1 MKTYSFNGWLFLDKP
16 EGLSS
21 NKVLQTI
28 RKLYGYP
35 KGGFVG
41 TLDPLASGFLPVAIG
56 KATKAIKYLEKD
68 IVFNPKS
75 SESYILLGKSYEG
88 IEDQDNAL
96 KYYEI
101 AFTLIP
107 HNLELNYLIGK
118 VSYELGLI
126 EQYAEQISN
135 LEILCETS
143 CKEIVKLK
151 DLAE

>member
-1 MKTYSFNGWLFLDKP
+1 MKILLVTVIFLYPTIIFASNSFYESALNGFNEENFEK
-16 EGLSS
+16 
-21 NKVLQTI
+21 TI
-28 RKLYGYP
+28 R
-35 KGGFVG
+35 
-41 TLDPLASGFLPVAIG
+41 
-56 KATKAIKYLEKD
+56 YLEKE

-75 SESYILLGKSYEG
+75 SESYVLLGKSYEG
-88 IEDQDNAL
+88 LDDQNNAL

-143 CKEIVKLK
+143 CEEIVKLK

>member
-1 MKTYSFNGWLFLDKP
+1 MYMMSISQESHQIIRQTYKRLMKILLVTVIFLLPTIISASNSFYASALNGFNEKNF
-16 EGLSS
+16 E
-21 NKVLQTI
+21 
-28 RKLYGYP
+28 
-35 KGGFVG
+35 
-41 TLDPLASGFLPVAIG
+41 
-56 KATKAIKYLEKD
+56 KAIRYLEKD

-75 SESYILLGKSYEG
+75 PESYILLGKSYEG
-88 IEDQDNAL
+88 LEDKDNAL

-107 HNLELNYLIGK
+107 HNLELNFLIGK

-143 CKEIVKLK
+143 CEEIVKLK

>member
-1 MKTYSFNGWLFLDKP
+1 MYMMLISQESHQIIRQTYKRLMKILLVTVIFLYPTIIFASNSFYESALNGFNEENFEK
-16 EGLSS
+16 
-21 NKVLQTI
+21 TI
-28 RKLYGYP
+28 R
-35 KGGFVG
+35 
-41 TLDPLASGFLPVAIG
+41 
-56 KATKAIKYLEKD
+56 YLEKE

-75 SESYILLGKSYEG
+75 SESYVLLGKSYEG
-88 IEDQDNAL
+88 LDDQNNAL

-143 CKEIVKLK
+143 CEEIVKLK

>member
-1 MKTYSFNGWLFLDKP
+1 MSISQESHQIIRQTYKRLMKILLVTVIFLYPTIIFASNSFYASALNGFN
-16 EGLSS
+16 EE
-21 NKVLQTI
+21 N
-28 RKLYGYP
+28 
-35 KGGFVG
+35 FE
-41 TLDPLASGFLPVAIG
+41 
-56 KATKAIKYLEKD
+56 KAIKYLEKD

-75 SESYILLGKSYEG
+75 SESYVLLGTSYEG
-88 IEDQDNAL
+88 LDDHNNAL

-143 CKEIVKLK
+143 CEEIVKLN

>member
-1 MKTYSFNGWLFLDKP
+1 MYMMLISQESHQIIRQTYKRLMKILLVTVIFLYPTIIFASNSFYESALNVFNEENFEK
-16 EGLSS
+16 
-21 NKVLQTI
+21 TI
-28 RKLYGYP
+28 R
-35 KGGFVG
+35 
-41 TLDPLASGFLPVAIG
+41 
-56 KATKAIKYLEKD
+56 YLEKE

-75 SESYILLGKSYEG
+75 SESYVLLGKSYEG
-88 IEDQDNAL
+88 LDDQNNAL

-101 AFTLIP
+101 AFSLIP

-143 CKEIVKLK
+143 CEEIVKLK

>member
-1 MKTYSFNGWLFLDKP
+1 MMSILQESHQIIRQTYKRLMKILLVTVIFLYPTIIFASNSFYESALNVFNEENFEK
-16 EGLSS
+16 
-21 NKVLQTI
+21 TI
-28 RKLYGYP
+28 R
-35 KGGFVG
+35 
-41 TLDPLASGFLPVAIG
+41 
-56 KATKAIKYLEKD
+56 YLEKE

-75 SESYILLGKSYEG
+75 SESYVLLGKSYEG
-88 IEDQDNAL
+88 LDDQNNAL

-143 CKEIVKLK
+143 CEEIVKLK

>member
-1 MKTYSFNGWLFLDKP
+1 MYMMSISQESHQIIRQTYKRLMKILLVTVIFLYPTIIFASNSFYESALNGFN
-16 EGLSS
+16 EE
-21 NKVLQTI
+21 N
-28 RKLYGYP
+28 
-35 KGGFVG
+35 FE
-41 TLDPLASGFLPVAIG
+41 
-56 KATKAIKYLEKD
+56 KAIRYLEKD

-88 IEDQDNAL
+88 LEDQDNAL

-107 HNLELNYLIGK
+107 HNLELNFLIGK
-118 VSYELGLI
+118 ASYELGLI

-143 CKEIVKLK
+143 CEEIVKLK

>member
-1 MKTYSFNGWLFLDKP
+1 MMSISQESHQIIRQTYKRLMKILLVTVIFLYPTIIFASNSFYESALNVFNEENFEK
-16 EGLSS
+16 
-21 NKVLQTI
+21 TI
-28 RKLYGYP
+28 R
-35 KGGFVG
+35 
-41 TLDPLASGFLPVAIG
+41 
-56 KATKAIKYLEKD
+56 YLEKE

-88 IEDQDNAL
+88 LEDQNNAL

-143 CKEIVKLK
+143 CEEIVKLK

>member
-1 MKTYSFNGWLFLDKP
+1 MYMMSILQESHQIIRQTYKRLMKILLVIVIFLVPTIIFASNSF
-16 EGLSS
+16 
-21 NKVLQTI
+21 
-28 RKLYGYP
+28 Y
-35 KGGFVG
+35 
-41 TLDPLASGFLPVAIG
+41 ASALNVFNEENFE
-56 KATKAIKYLEKD
+56 KAIKYLEKD

-88 IEDQDNAL
+88 LEDQDNAL

-107 HNLELNYLIGK
+107 HNLELNFLIGK

-143 CKEIVKLK
+143 CEEIVKLK

>member
-1 MKTYSFNGWLFLDKP
+1 MYMMLISQESHQIIRQTYKRLMKILLVTVIFLYPTIIFASNSFYESALNVFNEENFEK
-16 EGLSS
+16 
-21 NKVLQTI
+21 TI
-28 RKLYGYP
+28 R
-35 KGGFVG
+35 
-41 TLDPLASGFLPVAIG
+41 
-56 KATKAIKYLEKD
+56 YLEKE

-75 SESYILLGKSYEG
+75 SESYVLLGKSYEG
-88 IEDQDNAL
+88 LEDQDNAL

-143 CKEIVKLK
+143 CEEIVKLK

>member
-1 MKTYSFNGWLFLDKP
+1 MMSISQESHQIIRQTYKRLMKILLVTVIFLFPTIISASNSFYALALNGFN
-16 EGLSS
+16 EE
-21 NKVLQTI
+21 N
-28 RKLYGYP
+28 
-35 KGGFVG
+35 FE
-41 TLDPLASGFLPVAIG
+41 
-56 KATKAIKYLEKD
+56 KAIKYLEKD

-143 CKEIVKLK
+143 CEEIVKLK

>member
-1 MKTYSFNGWLFLDKP
+1 MYMMSISQ
-16 EGLSS
+16 ESH
-21 NKVLQTI
+21 QTI
-28 RKLYGYP
+28 RQTYRRLMKILLVTVIFLFPTNISASNSFYASALN
-35 KGGFVG
+35 GFNEEN
-41 TLDPLASGFLPVAIG
+41 FE
-56 KATKAIKYLEKD
+56 KAIRYLEKD

-88 IEDQDNAL
+88 LEDQNNAL

-143 CKEIVKLK
+143 CEEIVKLK

>member
-1 MKTYSFNGWLFLDKP
+1 MSISQESHQIIRQTYKRLM
-16 EGLSS
+16 
-21 NKVLQTI
+21 KVLLVITI
-28 RKLYGYP
+28 CSLP
-35 KGGFVG
+35 TSIF
-41 TLDPLASGFLPVAIG
+41 ASNSFYASALNVFN
-56 KATKAIKYLEKD
+56 KENFEKAIRYLEKD

-88 IEDQDNAL
+88 LEDQDNAL

-107 HNLELNYLIGK
+107 HNLELNYLMGK
-118 VSYELGLI
+118 VYYELGLI

-143 CKEIVKLK
+143 CEEIVKLK

>member
-1 MKTYSFNGWLFLDKP
+1 MYMMSILQ
-16 EGLSS
+16 ESHQII
-21 NKVLQTI
+21 LQTYRRLMKI
-28 RKLYGYP
+28 LLVTVIFLFPTTISASNSFYASALN
-35 KGGFVG
+35 GFNEEN
-41 TLDPLASGFLPVAIG
+41 FE
-56 KATKAIKYLEKD
+56 KAIKYLEKD

-88 IEDQDNAL
+88 LEDQDNAL

-143 CKEIVKLK
+143 CEEIVKLK

>member
-1 MKTYSFNGWLFLDKP
+1 MYMMSISQ
-16 EGLSS
+16 ESH
-21 NKVLQTI
+21 QTI
-28 RKLYGYP
+28 RQTYRRLMKILLATVIFLFPTIISASNSFYVSALN
-35 KGGFVG
+35 GFNEEN
-41 TLDPLASGFLPVAIG
+41 FQNAIR
-56 KATKAIKYLEKD
+56 YLEKS
-68 IVFNPKS
+68 IVLNPKS

-88 IEDQDNAL
+88 LEDQDNAL

-143 CKEIVKLK
+143 CEEIVKLK

>member
-1 MKTYSFNGWLFLDKP
+1 MYMMSISR
-16 EGLSS
+16 ESH
-21 NKVLQTI
+21 QTI
-28 RKLYGYP
+28 RQTYRRLMKILLVTVIFLFPTIISASNSFYALALN
-35 KGGFVG
+35 GFNEEN
-41 TLDPLASGFLPVAIG
+41 FE
-56 KATKAIKYLEKD
+56 KAIKYLEKD

-88 IEDQDNAL
+88 LKDQDNAL

-143 CKEIVKLK
+143 CEEIVKLK

>member
-1 MKTYSFNGWLFLDKP
+1 MMLISQESHQIIRQTYKRLMKILLVTVIFLYPTIIFASNSFYESALNVFNEENFEK
-16 EGLSS
+16 
-21 NKVLQTI
+21 TI
-28 RKLYGYP
+28 R
-35 KGGFVG
+35 
-41 TLDPLASGFLPVAIG
+41 
-56 KATKAIKYLEKD
+56 YLEKE

-75 SESYILLGKSYEG
+75 SESYVLLGKSYEG
-88 IEDQDNAL
+88 LDDQNNAL

-107 HNLELNYLIGK
+107 HNLELNFLIGK

-143 CKEIVKLK
+143 CEEIVKLK

>member
-1 MKTYSFNGWLFLDKP
+1 MYMMSISQESHQIIRQTYKRLMKILLVTVIFLYPTIIFASNSFYESALNVFNEENFEK
-16 EGLSS
+16 
-21 NKVLQTI
+21 TI
-28 RKLYGYP
+28 R
-35 KGGFVG
+35 
-41 TLDPLASGFLPVAIG
+41 
-56 KATKAIKYLEKD
+56 YLEKE

-75 SESYILLGKSYEG
+75 SESYVLLGKSYEG
-88 IEDQDNAL
+88 LDDQNNAL

-135 LEILCETS
+135 LEILCETFQ
-143 CKEIVKLK
+143 
-151 DLAE
+151 D

>member
-1 MKTYSFNGWLFLDKP
+1 MMSISQESHQIIRQIYKHIMKILLVIVICILPSTIFASNSFYAPALNGFN
-16 EGLSS
+16 EE
-21 NKVLQTI
+21 N
-28 RKLYGYP
+28 
-35 KGGFVG
+35 FE
-41 TLDPLASGFLPVAIG
+41 
-56 KATKAIKYLEKD
+56 KAIRYLEKD

-88 IEDQDNAL
+88 LEDQDNAL

-107 HNLELNYLIGK
+107 HNLELNFLIGK

-143 CKEIVKLK
+143 CEEIVKLK

>member
-1 MKTYSFNGWLFLDKP
+1 MYMMLISQESHQIIRQTYKRLMKILLVTVIFLFPTIISASNSFYAPALNGFN
-16 EGLSS
+16 EE
-21 NKVLQTI
+21 N
-28 RKLYGYP
+28 
-35 KGGFVG
+35 FE
-41 TLDPLASGFLPVAIG
+41 
-56 KATKAIKYLEKD
+56 KAIKYLEKD

-75 SESYILLGKSYEG
+75 PESYILLGKSYEG
-88 IEDQDNAL
+88 LEDQDNAL

-143 CKEIVKLK
+143 CEEIVKLK

>member
-1 MKTYSFNGWLFLDKP
+1 MYMMLISQESHQIIRQTYKRLMKILLVTVIFLYPAIIFASNSFYESALNVFNEENFEK
-16 EGLSS
+16 
-21 NKVLQTI
+21 TI
-28 RKLYGYP
+28 R
-35 KGGFVG
+35 
-41 TLDPLASGFLPVAIG
+41 
-56 KATKAIKYLEKD
+56 YLEKE

-75 SESYILLGKSYEG
+75 SESYVLLGKSYEG
-88 IEDQDNAL
+88 LDDQNNAL

-143 CKEIVKLK
+143 CEEIVKLK

>member
-1 MKTYSFNGWLFLDKP
+1 MKILLVTVIFLYPTIIFASNSFYESALNVFNEENFEK
-16 EGLSS
+16 
-21 NKVLQTI
+21 TI
-28 RKLYGYP
+28 R
-35 KGGFVG
+35 
-41 TLDPLASGFLPVAIG
+41 
-56 KATKAIKYLEKD
+56 YLEKE

-75 SESYILLGKSYEG
+75 SESYVLLGKSYEG
-88 IEDQDNAL
+88 LEDQDNAL

-143 CKEIVKLK
+143 CEEIVKLK

>member
-1 MKTYSFNGWLFLDKP
+1 MYMMSISQ
-16 EGLSS
+16 ESH
-21 NKVLQTI
+21 QTI
-28 RKLYGYP
+28 RQTYRRLMKILLITVICILPTCIFASNSFYASALN
-35 KGGFVG
+35 GFNEENYE
-41 TLDPLASGFLPVAIG
+41 
-56 KATKAIKYLEKD
+56 KAIKYLEKD

-88 IEDQDNAL
+88 LEDQDNAL

-118 VSYELGLI
+118 VSFELGLI

>member
-1 MKTYSFNGWLFLDKP
+1 MKILLVTVIFLFPTIISASNSFYSSALNSFNEKNF
-16 EGLSS
+16 E
-21 NKVLQTI
+21 
-28 RKLYGYP
+28 
-35 KGGFVG
+35 
-41 TLDPLASGFLPVAIG
+41 
-56 KATKAIKYLEKD
+56 KATRYLEKD

-75 SESYILLGKSYEG
+75 PESYILLGKSYEG
-88 IEDQDNAL
+88 LEDQVNAL

-143 CKEIVKLK
+143 CEEIVKLK

>member
-1 MKTYSFNGWLFLDKP
+1 MMSISQESHQIIRQTYKRLV
-16 EGLSS
+16 
-21 NKVLQTI
+21 KVLLVITI
-28 RKLYGYP
+28 CMLP
-35 KGGFVG
+35 TSIF
-41 TLDPLASGFLPVAIG
+41 ASNSFYASALNVFNEENFE
-56 KATKAIKYLEKD
+56 KAIKYLEKD

-88 IEDQDNAL
+88 LEDQDNAL

-118 VSYELGLI
+118 VSFELGLI

>member
-1 MKTYSFNGWLFLDKP
+1 MYMMSISQESHQIIRQTYKRLM
-16 EGLSS
+16 
-21 NKVLQTI
+21 KVLLVITICILPTSIFASNSFYESALNVFNEENFEKTI
-28 RKLYGYP
+28 R
-35 KGGFVG
+35 
-41 TLDPLASGFLPVAIG
+41 
-56 KATKAIKYLEKD
+56 YLEKE

-75 SESYILLGKSYEG
+75 SESYVLLGKSYEG
-88 IEDQDNAL
+88 LDDQNNAL

-143 CKEIVKLK
+143 CEEIVKLK

>member
-1 MKTYSFNGWLFLDKP
+1 MMSISQESHQIIRQTYKSLMKILLVTVIFLFPTIISASNSFYVSALNGFN
-16 EGLSS
+16 EE
-21 NKVLQTI
+21 N
-28 RKLYGYP
+28 
-35 KGGFVG
+35 FE
-41 TLDPLASGFLPVAIG
+41 
-56 KATKAIKYLEKD
+56 KAIKYLEKD

-75 SESYILLGKSYEG
+75 SGSYILLGKSYEG
-88 IEDQDNAL
+88 LKDQDNAL

-143 CKEIVKLK
+143 CEEIVKLK

>member
-1 MKTYSFNGWLFLDKP
+1 MMSISQESHQIIRQTYKRLMKILLVTVIFLYPTIIFASNSFYESALNVFNEENFEK
-16 EGLSS
+16 
-21 NKVLQTI
+21 TI
-28 RKLYGYP
+28 R
-35 KGGFVG
+35 
-41 TLDPLASGFLPVAIG
+41 
-56 KATKAIKYLEKD
+56 YLEKE

-75 SESYILLGKSYEG
+75 SESYVLLGKSYEG
-88 IEDQDNAL
+88 LDDQNNAL

-107 HNLELNYLIGK
+107 HNLELNFLIGK

-143 CKEIVKLK
+143 CEEIVKLK

>member
-1 MKTYSFNGWLFLDKP
+1 MYMMSISQESHQIIRQTYKRLMKILLVTIIFLYSTIIFASNSFYESALNVFNEENFEK
-16 EGLSS
+16 
-21 NKVLQTI
+21 TI
-28 RKLYGYP
+28 R
-35 KGGFVG
+35 
-41 TLDPLASGFLPVAIG
+41 
-56 KATKAIKYLEKD
+56 YLEKE

-75 SESYILLGKSYEG
+75 SESYVLLGKSYEG
-88 IEDQDNAL
+88 LDDQNNAL

-143 CKEIVKLK
+143 CEEIVKLK

>member
-1 MKTYSFNGWLFLDKP
+1 MYMMSISQENH
-16 EGLSS
+16 
-21 NKVLQTI
+21 QTI
-28 RKLYGYP
+28 RRTYRRSMKILLITVIFLFPTIISASNSFYTSALN
-35 KGGFVG
+35 GFNEEN
-41 TLDPLASGFLPVAIG
+41 FE
-56 KATKAIKYLEKD
+56 KAIRYLEKD

-88 IEDQDNAL
+88 LEDKDNAL

-107 HNLELNYLIGK
+107 HNLELNFLIGK

-143 CKEIVKLK
+143 CEEIVKLK

>member
-1 MKTYSFNGWLFLDKP
+1 MYMMSISQ
-16 EGLSS
+16 ESH
-21 NKVLQTI
+21 QTI
-28 RKLYGYP
+28 RQTYRRLMKILLVTVIFLFPTIISASNNFYASALN
-35 KGGFVG
+35 GFNEEN
-41 TLDPLASGFLPVAIG
+41 FE
-56 KATKAIKYLEKD
+56 KAVKYLEKD

-88 IEDQDNAL
+88 LEDQDNAL

-143 CKEIVKLK
+143 CEEIVKLK

>member
-1 MKTYSFNGWLFLDKP
+1 MMSISQESHQIIRQTYKRLMKILLVTVIFLYPTIIFASNSFYESALNGFNEENYEK
-16 EGLSS
+16 
-21 NKVLQTI
+21 TI
-28 RKLYGYP
+28 R
-35 KGGFVG
+35 
-41 TLDPLASGFLPVAIG
+41 
-56 KATKAIKYLEKD
+56 YLEKE

-75 SESYILLGKSYEG
+75 SESYVLLGKSYEG
-88 IEDQDNAL
+88 LDDQNNAL

-143 CKEIVKLK
+143 CEEIVKLK

>member
-1 MKTYSFNGWLFLDKP
+1 MSTSQESHQIIQQTYKRLM
-16 EGLSS
+16 
-21 NKVLQTI
+21 KVLLVITI
-28 RKLYGYP
+28 CILP
-35 KGGFVG
+35 TSIF
-41 TLDPLASGFLPVAIG
+41 ASNSFYASAMNVFN
-56 KATKAIKYLEKD
+56 KENFEKAIRYLEKD

-88 IEDQDNAL
+88 LEDQDNAL

-101 AFTLIP
+101 AFTLVP
-107 HNLELNYLIGK
+107 HNLELNFLIGK

-143 CKEIVKLK
+143 CEEIVKLK

>member
-1 MKTYSFNGWLFLDKP
+1 MKILLVTVIFLYPTIIFASNSFYESALNGFNEENFEK
-16 EGLSS
+16 
-21 NKVLQTI
+21 TI
-28 RKLYGYP
+28 R
-35 KGGFVG
+35 
-41 TLDPLASGFLPVAIG
+41 
-56 KATKAIKYLEKD
+56 YLEKE

-75 SESYILLGKSYEG
+75 SESYVLLGKSYEG
-88 IEDQDNAL
+88 LDDQNNAL

-107 HNLELNYLIGK
+107 HNLELNFLIGK

-143 CKEIVKLK
+143 CEEIVKLK

>member
-1 MKTYSFNGWLFLDKP
+1 MYMMSISQ
-16 EGLSS
+16 ESH
-21 NKVLQTI
+21 QTI
-28 RKLYGYP
+28 RQTYRRLMKIILVIVICILP
-35 KGGFVG
+35 TSIF
-41 TLDPLASGFLPVAIG
+41 ASNSFYTSALNDFNEENFE
-56 KATKAIKYLEKD
+56 KAIRYLEKD

-75 SESYILLGKSYEG
+75 SVSYILLGKSYEG
-88 IEDQDNAL
+88 LEDKNDAL

-143 CKEIVKLK
+143 CEEIAKLK

>member
-1 MKTYSFNGWLFLDKP
+1 MYMMSISQ
-16 EGLSS
+16 ESH
-21 NKVLQTI
+21 QTI
-28 RKLYGYP
+28 RQTYRRLMKILLVTVIFLFPTIISASNNFYASALN
-35 KGGFVG
+35 GFNEEN
-41 TLDPLASGFLPVAIG
+41 FE
-56 KATKAIKYLEKD
+56 KAIKYLEKD

-75 SESYILLGKSYEG
+75 PESYILLGKSYEG
-88 IEDQDNAL
+88 LEDQDNAL

-107 HNLELNYLIGK
+107 YNLELNYLIGK

-143 CKEIVKLK
+143 CEEIVKLK

>member
-1 MKTYSFNGWLFLDKP
+1 MYMMSISQESHQIIRQTYKRLVKILLVTVIFLLPTIISASNSFYASALNGFN
-16 EGLSS
+16 EE
-21 NKVLQTI
+21 N
-28 RKLYGYP
+28 
-35 KGGFVG
+35 FE
-41 TLDPLASGFLPVAIG
+41 
-56 KATKAIKYLEKD
+56 KAIRYLEKD

-88 IEDQDNAL
+88 LEDQDNAL

-107 HNLELNYLIGK
+107 HNLELNFLIGK

-143 CKEIVKLK
+143 CEEIVKLK